1 MSEAT
6 FSRRPTMKEV
16 AAVAGVSIAT
26 VSRVV
31 NGGPRVHPE
40 LAEKVQRAVD
50 MLGYRHNVA
59 ASSLRRGMSA
69 SIGLIFDDVANPFF
83 AAIHGGVEEVARERG
98 VLTFAGSSDEAP
110 ARERELAEA
119 FGARGV
125 DGLLIVPAVGG
136 DHGYLQRDAATGV
149 ALVFVDRPP
158 RFLDADVVLSD
169 NAGGAVLAV
178 DHLVAHGHSRI
189 AYLGDR
195 SEEIFTAAERLRG
208 FREALA
214 RHRLADGWSRLV
226 APADTGEALDALL
239 GAPDP
244 PTALISGQN
253 LITVAALHA
262 LHATGLEERL
272 AHVGF
277 DDVLLAD
284 VVKPGLTVIAQDP
297 DGLGR
302 RAAELLFERLDGYS
316 GPARRVVLE
325 TALIARGS
333 GELGE
338 RQLRQ

>member
-1 MSEAT
+1 
-6 FSRRPTMKEV
+6 MKEV

-31 NGGPRVHPE
+31 NGGPSVHPE
-40 LAEKVQRAVD
+40 LAEKVQRAAD
-50 MLGYRHNVA
+50 MLGYRHNIA
-59 ASSLRRGMSA
+59 ASSLRRGTSA

-83 AAIHGGVEEVARERG
+83 AAIHGGVEEVARSRG

-119 FGARGV
+119 FGARGA

-136 DHGYLQRDAATGV
+136 DHGYLQRDAAAGV

-169 NAGGAVLAV
+169 NAGGAALAV

-195 SEEIFTAAERLRG
+195 SDEIFTAAERLRG

-214 RHRLADGWSRLV
+214 RHGLSDGSARLV
-226 APADTGEALDALL
+226 APDATEAAIHELL
-239 GAPDP
+239 RAPEP

-253 LITVAALHA
+253 FITVAALHA
-262 LHATGLEERL
+262 LHAAGLQERL
-272 AHVGF
+272 AHIGF

-302 RAAELLFERLDGYS
+302 RAAELLFERLDGYT

-325 TALIARGS
+325 TTLIARGS
-333 GELGE
+333 GELA
-338 RQLRQ
+338 